1 MHVIPAISYPIALC
15 LDKDPLYIDNYL
27 STRSDLK
34 FDFTGF
40 AAIY

>member
-1 MHVIPAISYPIALC
+1 MHVIPVIPYPIALY
-15 LDKDPLYIDNYL
+15 LERDPLYIDNYL